1 VGASTLPESGT
12 RFEAVTN
19 VRHPN
24 YPQELQVDF
33 DIMITQLAEVV
44 PTDIAKPIAL
54 NWDETFPG
62 DDDTTST
69 GYPFTIIGFG
79 SVLGGPENGGS
90 EPIIQGPDLYL
101 QRAPT
106 GYVSFPDCAVASDPE
121 TGQRYGVN
129 TQNTVVQPWW
139 FCTLYNDPITTATC
153 YG

>member
-1 VGASTLPESGT
+1 
-12 RFEAVTN
+12 VTN